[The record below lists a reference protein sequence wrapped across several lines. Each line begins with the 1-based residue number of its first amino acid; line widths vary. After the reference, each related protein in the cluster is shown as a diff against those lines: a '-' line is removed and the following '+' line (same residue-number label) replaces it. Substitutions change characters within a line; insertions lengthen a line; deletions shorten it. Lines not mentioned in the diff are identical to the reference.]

1 MLFIYS
7 IYLSIIIIIIIILF
21 SLGFLR
27 AEALLLDPRCCLHLK
42 YLLATSN
49 SEKGNWFSFVF

>member
-1 MLFIYS
+1 MLFIYP
-7 IYLSIIIIIIIILF
+7 IYLSIIIIIIIIIIILF
-21 SLGFLR
+21 SLGFLI

-49 SEKGNWFSFVF
+49 SEKGN